1 MPAARPPSS
10 LWPAIAMALIFAN
23 NMAGT
28 TLPAPLY
35 PIYQDTLGF
44 SNLMVTVIFAV
55 YALGVLVALV
65 ATGPW
70 SDQIGRR
77 PILFAGLGL
86 SALSAVLFFVGGGL
100 WPLLLGRV
108 LSGLS
113 AGLFTATATIAVIEL
128 APKERQSLAALAATA
143 ANMGGLGLGPLL
155 AGTLSQ
161 WLPWPLHLVY
171 AVHLVLTLA
180 AGLVLW
186 RLPETV
192 TRPARRR
199 LHRQSLGLPPQVR
212 GVFVPAAIASF
223 AGFAVLGLFTSLAPS
238 IMGQL
243 LGMKNHAVVGS
254 VVFLVFAASL
264 GGQVLQRRLPENSRL
279 PMACGAL
286 MIGVACLGASIATAS
301 LAPLIVAT
309 LAAGAGQG
317 AIFAASIGAITQAS
331 PIHKRAEV
339 TALLFVVAYLAIS
352 VPVVSLGVAVE
363 YLDLHTAGL
372 LFTGVILLLSATA
385 LITLARKKRMAPVS
399 R

>member
-1 MPAARPPSS
+1 MPTPRST

-35 PIYQDTLGF
+35 PIYQDALGF
-44 SNLMVTVIFAV
+44 SNLMVTVIFAT
-55 YALGVLVALV
+55 YAVGVLAALIV
-65 ATGPW
+65 TGPW
-70 SDQIGRR
+70 SDQVGRR
-77 PILFAGLGL
+77 PILIAGLVL
-86 SALSAVLFFVGGGL
+86 SALSALLFLWGGAL

-128 APKERQSLAALAATA
+128 APRERQSLAALAATA

-155 AGTLSQ
+155 AGGVSQ

-171 AVHLVLTLA
+171 ALHLALTLV
-180 AGLVLW
+180 AGLVLL

-192 TRPARRR
+192 ARPARPR
-199 LHRQSLGLPPQVR
+199 LHRQSLGLPPEVR

-238 IMGQL
+238 IMSQL

-264 GGQVLQRRLPENSRL
+264 GGQVLQRRLPANGRL
-279 PMACGAL
+279 PLACGAL
-286 MIGVACLGASIATAS
+286 IVGVAFLGASIATAS

-309 LAAGAGQG
+309 LIAGAGQG
-317 AIFAASIGAITQAS
+317 AIFAASIGAIAQAS

-352 VPVVSLGVAVE
+352 VPVVSLGVGVE
-363 YLDLHTAGL
+363 YLGLRTAGL
-372 LFTGVILLLSATA
+372 LFTGLIMLLTATA
-385 LITLARKKRMAPVS
+385 LITLAARRRVASVP